1 MGNGRG
7 VNGLFVWR
15 RRVRIGV
22 RSSITFCICRKGDCC
37 RSIISINKEWKKD
50 IIMFEGSEIRRVAD
64 NLEAAI
70 KGKLLIDV
78 WFVFS

>member
-1 MGNGRG
+1 
-7 VNGLFVWR
+7 
-15 RRVRIGV
+15 
-22 RSSITFCICRKGDCC
+22 
-37 RSIISINKEWKKD
+37 
-50 IIMFEGSEIRRVAD
+50 MFEGSEIRRVAD